1 MFRKII
7 FVLGIV
13 VLGMAFTIAGCKS
26 KTVEQLYS
34 EGVQQLQEGN
44 PGGAIVLLKNAL
56 DKDQNHAEARY
67 QLAKAYAA
75 AGKSEQAEKEFQ
87 KVLRQNPS
95 REEIKLELATIHCQL
110 MKPEL
115 AIQEV
120 NEYQKSHPGSPEAL
134 EILGIA
140 YNSANN
146 PGAAESCLLHSLQ
159 GEPSR
164 ISAKIELAGIYG
176 AQGRN
181 GEARRLL
188 DDIIAKD
195 PKNSKAC
202 YMLAALEFAEGNRDK
217 ALGIYRKLAVLY
229 PSDSTS
235 RYRSAM
241 IYLDKGD
248 LDKAAEIA
256 EEIVVKFPNQSE
268 GYRLRGIVSYHRR
281 NFDDAITELQ
291 NSIKLQPSV
300 EGYYFLGLS
309 LYEHGELENALSQ
322 FRIIIDQN
330 PSFVQARLLT
340 GMILLSQKRVDDSV
354 AEINKLLQ
362 IDGGNALA
370 HNLLGSA
377 YMAKGMYEEGLGELN
392 RATELDPKLVEA
404 HIRKGI
410 FYLNRGNVKEAETD
424 LRTAVKVRP
433 ELLNTRLI
441 LFSYYMQRNDRTKAL
456 SLLQE
461 GLTGKKGD
469 AVLYNCMAAVMF
481 AENKTTEAMTCLQKA
496 KVIDPAFLAPYFN
509 TATFHAASGAY
520 ANALVEYGAVLQ
532 KEPKNLKAMLNIAAI
547 LELEGKESD
556 ALSWYNKARA
566 SNNPAAFI
574 ALANYY
580 ARKKYPDKAV
590 SLLDEAIK
598 TNPRNTDI
606 LELKGRIL
614 MSEKQ
619 YREALRVFDDIESIT
634 PDLGI
639 PLKINAYVVM
649 KEVPKAIEQA
659 RRIITLKPNSSYGY
673 MMLASIYES
682 QNDLDR
688 GVEELKKGL
697 SKEKENLHARLL
709 LGNLY
714 IRKKDYPL
722 ASATFAEALRMN
734 PDSAPACFSQG
745 TLLEKIDKK
754 QEAVHMYR
762 KALIKSDNYLP
773 ALNNLAYLYTEGYG
787 NKKEGLSMALTAY
800 KMEPGNGGFID
811 TLGYALLK
819 NGRGEEAR
827 KVLEKASAI
836 LPNNPTVNFHL
847 ALACQAIGDRGRA
860 VAILRKVLQLG
871 DFPEETEAKTLLA
884 QLK

>member
-13 VLGMAFTIAGCKS
+13 VLGMAFAVAGCKS
-26 KTVEQLYS
+26 KTIEQLYT
-34 EGVQQLQEGN
+34 EGVQQLQGGN

-56 DKDQNHAEARY
+56 DKDQNQVEARY

-75 AGKSEQAEKEFQ
+75 AGKSEQAEKELQ
-87 KVLRQNPS
+87 KVLRQDPS
-95 REEIKLELATIHCQL
+95 REEIKLELAKIHCLL
-110 MKPEL
+110 MKPVP

-120 NEYQKSHPGSPEAL
+120 KEYQKSHPGSPEAL
-134 EILGIA
+134 EILGTAYIA
-140 YNSANN
+140 DDN
-146 PGAAESCLLHSLQ
+146 PGEAERCLLHSLQ

-164 ISAKIELAGIYG
+164 ISAKIELAGIYR

-195 PKNSKAC
+195 PKNSQAC
-202 YMLAALEFAEGNRDK
+202 YMLAALDFVEGNRDK

-248 LDKAAEIA
+248 MDKAAEIA
-256 EEIVVKFPNQSE
+256 EDIVVKFPKDAE
-268 GYRLRGIVSYHRR
+268 GYRLRGIVSFHRR
-281 NFDDAITELQ
+281 NFADAIKELQ
-291 NSIKLQPSV
+291 HSVKLQPTV

-309 LYEHGELENALSQ
+309 LYEQGDLENALNQ

-330 PSFVQARLLT
+330 PSFVQARLFT

-354 AEINKLLQ
+354 AELSKLLQ
-362 IDGGNALA
+362 IDGKNALA

-377 YMAKGMYEEGLGELN
+377 YMAKGMYEEGLKELN
-392 RATELDPKLVEA
+392 RATELEPKLVEA

-410 FYLNRGNVKEAETD
+410 YYLNRGNVKQAETD

-433 ELLNTRLI
+433 ELLNTRLV

-456 SLLQE
+456 FLLQE
-461 GLTGKKGD
+461 GLTGKKED

-481 AENKTTEAMTCLQKA
+481 AENNTTEAMKYLQKA

-509 TATFHAASGAY
+509 MATFHAASGAY
-520 ANALVEYGAVLQ
+520 AKACGEYGAVLQ
-532 KEPKNLKAMLNIAAI
+532 KEPKNLKAILNMAAI
-547 LELEGKESD
+547 LELEGKDGE
-556 ALSWYNKARA
+556 AQSWYNRART
-566 SNNPAAFI
+566 SNNPAAI
-574 ALANYY
+574 IVLANYY
-580 ARKKYPDKAV
+580 ARKKYPGKAL

-606 LELKGRIL
+606 LEMKGRIC

-619 YREALRVFDDIESIT
+619 YREALRIFDDIESIT
-634 PDLGI
+634 PDQGI

-649 KEVPKAIEQA
+649 KEVPKAVEQA

-682 QNDLDR
+682 QNDLDKS
-688 GVEELKKGL
+688 VEELKKGL
-697 SKEKENLHARLL
+697 SKERDNLYARLV

-714 IRKKDYPL
+714 IRKKDYPH
-722 ASATFAEALRMN
+722 ASATIAEALRMD

-745 TLLEKIDKK
+745 TLLEKTGKK
-754 QEAVHMYR
+754 AEAVRMYR
-762 KALIKSDNYLP
+762 KALMKSDNYLP
-773 ALNNLAYLYTEGYG
+773 ALNNLAYLYTDGYG
-787 NKKEGLSMALTAY
+787 NKKEGLSMALTAN
-800 KMEPGNGGFID
+800 KLEPGNGGFTD

-819 NGRGEEAR
+819 NGRSVEAR
-827 KVLEKASAI
+827 RVLEKAAVI
-836 LPNNPTVNFHL
+836 LPDNPTVNFHL
-847 ALACQAIGDRGRA
+847 ALAYRATGDKDRA
-860 VAILRKVLQLG
+860 AATLRKVLQLG
-871 DFPEETEAKTLLA
+871 DVPEEPEAKTLLA
-884 QLK
+884 HLI